1 VSFKTASA
9 ILRGRWLIDKS
20 WTQQHLP
27 LVLKMAKGETVDFG
41 MKKDQSTEAKVLS
54 HKAASVYSVSYYTD
68 LSRLPAGSIAM
79 IDMIGPVTKYG
90 DVCSYGSV
98 DHVATLNR
106 LSNAPN
112 VSAILLNVDS
122 PGGEASGT
130 QMLSDAIKQATKQK
144 PVIGLIDDG
153 MAASA
158 AYWFISSCT
167 EIYTTKN
174 TDEAGSIGAYTT
186 IADWYGYFE
195 SEGLKVRDI
204 YAPQSTEKNFGYR
217 EALKDQPNDTPIETD
232 LKFLVDEFFAQV
244 QENRGSKLTSDAW
257 KTGKL
262 FNGKEAAKIGL
273 TDGQK
278 SFDQVIRRTNTLIQ
292 QKQNS
297 NSNTMAFEKT
307 LSAAK
312 AESFAVVDDG
322 FLLSE
327 ENLNSI
333 EAAIAQGETDA
344 ASIITL
350 TAELATAN
358 TAKETAENSL
368 STANEKITE
377 LEATIVTLGKGDAG
391 KASSTGSAEDPKNGA
406 TYANPWDEFRTS
418 VDDEMDDIKAL
429 LK

>member
-1 VSFKTASA
+1 MHSTIKT
-9 ILRGRWLIDKS
+9 R
-20 WTQQHLP
+20 
-27 LVLKMAKGETVDFG
+27 FG
-41 MKKDQSTEAKVLS
+41 
-54 HKAASVYSVSYYTD
+54 
-68 LSRLPAGSIAM
+68 
-79 IDMIGPVTKYG
+79 
-90 DVCSYGSV
+90 
-98 DHVATLNR
+98 
-106 LSNAPN
+106 
-112 VSAILLNVDS
+112 
-122 PGGEASGT
+122 
-130 QMLSDAIKQATKQK
+130 
-144 PVIGLIDDG
+144 
-153 MAASA
+153 
-158 AYWFISSCT
+158 
-167 EIYTTKN
+167 
-174 TDEAGSIGAYTT
+174 
-186 IADWYGYFE
+186 
-195 SEGLKVRDI
+195 
-204 YAPQSTEKNFGYR
+204 
-217 EALKDQPNDTPIETD
+217 
-232 LKFLVDEFFAQV
+232 
-244 QENRGSKLTSDAW
+244 KLTSDAW

-278 SFDQVIRRTNTLIQ
+278 TFDQVIRRTNTLIQ